1 MKKDGVWFVE
11 FKSSRVILPKAYT
24 LTTGAYTTSYPTERP
39 KDWKLMAKR
48 NATDDWTT
56 ISTVTDD
63 TSLPNQSA
71 QSARYNLSVTGQRWQ
86 YFRLE
91 ISATQGSAS
100 VNLGDFEL
108 EY

>member
-24 LTTGAYTTSYPTERP
+24 LTTGAYTSSYPTERP

-48 NATDDWTT
+48 NENDAWTT
-56 ISTVTDD
+56 ISTVTND
-63 TSLPNQSA
+63 TRLPNQSG
-71 QSARYNLSVTGQRWQ
+71 QSARYDLDVTGQRWQ

-91 ISATQGSAS
+91 VSATQGNNR
-100 VNLGDFEL
+100 VNIGDIDID
-108 EY
+108 Y